1 MHVISCTDALA
12 LKKPLCA
19 NSLHPGNMLVLV
31 KRLSLGRL
39 VLHVNLEMI
48 LEILSDTGQIDATIN
63 SDRFE
68 LIRIPN
74 ARLKEQLRRVDRSR
88 AQNHFPRINFN
99 LFGRVF
105 EMRDLYSSRRRSVE
119 KNLVCKGASEDI

>member
-1 MHVISCTDALA
+1 MHVISSTDALA
-12 LKKPLCA
+12 LKKPLRA
-19 NSLHPGNMLVLV
+19 NGLHPGNMLILV
-31 KRLSLGRL
+31 QRLALGRL
-39 VLHVNLEMI
+39 VLYVNLEMI
-48 LEILSDTGQIDATIN
+48 LKILSDTGQVDATIH

-99 LFGRVF
+99 LLGSVF
-105 EMRDLYSSRRRSVE
+105 EVRDLYSSRGSSVE
-119 KNLVCKGASEDI
+119 KNLFWIEVRF